1 MAEIKA
7 KVINIKYVKSE
18 SEKSKGTFSPK
29 DLTVIAVTAAAVIAE
44 MLTFGKLFGM
54 GLVLRAI
61 IGALIII
68 SSIFGFMIEVDNEML
83 VTHIINMRR
92 NRVDIRPYCKR
103 GTFDVPVGAEASI
116 SDTKKV
122 EGIFIV
128 GEDEAEMKKKKSKYE
143 GKSICVPKTAQDT
156 LPFEEV
162 YEDGIVKVRE
172 NVYAL
177 VFAYTDIEYNKLTLD
192 SKRRM
197 VNQYHELLNSLPQNV
212 TYQEL
217 IVNKPV
223 DPKRYDREMML
234 KTKDNQEQEEL
245 VDSMNDIIAYYV
257 SQSAKSTAEHLT
269 YMALSYELLNS
280 KDDLTTLHNTYEDI
294 SNVLE
299 ALGSKTRVLE
309 PEETFKLMH
318 DIYYPYEEF
327 KLAKDIYARGEN
339 IRDYI
344 APNGFK
350 FTRKYIEL
358 GDNHFMRV
366 LAMRLSYDVNEL
378 TDSFIAKL
386 LDNPYRVCVSKIVT
400 RLDKNYALKQ
410 IRNDYGD
417 AVERQDQIE
426 KENSR
431 RGVTG
436 MSYTVSSRIKNLRN
450 VHDEVNKTENELFR
464 IALFVTISA
473 ESLEELDS
481 LTDYIKQKAT
491 SSQVALN
498 IIAGGQEKGI
508 HSVMPFA
515 VNHFNGSKTSYTTN
529 LLTEAA
535 SVLIPFSTRVFY
547 NPNGVCYGFEKV
559 NKNLIAIDKDE
570 GMNANTMMFG
580 ASGSGKSMLEKLTFI
595 QMYLKH
601 PDYRSIFI
609 DPDGEYTH
617 LLEEMGGVQINITP
631 SSKTKINIFD
641 IDLNYVDKDTQQDPI
656 SMKIDFMLMVVE
668 LAKKSPLTSS
678 ETSILNRCI
687 KHLYQP
693 YIKSGDEK
701 DKPIFSDLYKML
713 KGQDEDDAK
722 KLALD
727 LEFYAD
733 SDYFFDGHTNIDM
746 NNKLIQFNVKNIEKD
761 KTMSLQIILELIW
774 QTVNKNSKNG
784 YRTIFVNDEVQTML
798 TDYTGQEATRSSKY
812 YEETYRRIRKLGGI
826 PTAIVQ
832 NISTFSKSTVGN
844 AMMDNASMTILCQQG
859 EADIEVAAA
868 RFKLTPE
875 ETKWVSSG
883 VLGTGIIKVG
893 QKKVMYDM
901 RIPRKVRANS
911 LVYELCATDPSK

>member
-7 KVINIKYVKSE
+7 KVINIKYVKSG

-61 IGALIII
+61 IGALIIVT
-68 SSIFGFMIEVDNEML
+68 SIFGFLIEVDNEML
-83 VTHIINMRR
+83 LTHIINMRR

-197 VNQYHELLNSLPQNV
+197 VDQYHELLNSLPQNV

-223 DPKRYDREMML
+223 DPKRYDRDMML

-280 KDDLTTLHNTYEDI
+280 KDDLTALHNTYEDI

-358 GDNHFMRV
+358 GGNHFMRV
-366 LAMRLSYDVNEL
+366 LAMRLAYDVNEL

-410 IRNDYGD
+410 IKNDYAD
-417 AVERQDQIE
+417 AVDRQDQIE
-426 KENSR
+426 KENSQK
-431 RGVTG
+431 GVTG

-450 VHDEVNKTENELFR
+450 VLDEVNKTENELFR

-515 VNHFNGSKTSYTTN
+515 VNHFDGSKTSYTTN

-631 SSKTKINIFD
+631 SSKTKINIFPNCFSEKMRHYLFHVM
-641 IDLNYVDKDTQQDPI
+641 IPSRFYV
-656 SMKIDFMLMVVE
+656 MVQPRVA
-668 LAKKSPLTSS
+668 L
-678 ETSILNRCI
+678 
-687 KHLYQP
+687 HLFHMMIQTGLIRYLFCTMA
-693 YIKSGDEK
+693 YIREK
-701 DKPIFSDLYKML
+701 
-713 KGQDEDDAK
+713 Q
-722 KLALD
+722 
-727 LEFYAD
+727 
-733 SDYFFDGHTNIDM
+733 
-746 NNKLIQFNVKNIEKD
+746 
-761 KTMSLQIILELIW
+761 
-774 QTVNKNSKNG
+774 
-784 YRTIFVNDEVQTML
+784 
-798 TDYTGQEATRSSKY
+798 
-812 YEETYRRIRKLGGI
+812 
-826 PTAIVQ
+826 
-832 NISTFSKSTVGN
+832 
-844 AMMDNASMTILCQQG
+844 
-859 EADIEVAAA
+859 
-868 RFKLTPE
+868 
-875 ETKWVSSG
+875 
-883 VLGTGIIKVG
+883 
-893 QKKVMYDM
+893 
-901 RIPRKVRANS
+901 
-911 LVYELCATDPSK
+911 

>member
-7 KVINIKYVKSE
+7 KVINIKYVRSE
-18 SEKSKGTFSPK
+18 GEKNKEGFTTK
-29 DLTVIAVTAAAVIAE
+29 DLFVAVIATAIVITE

-54 GLVLRAI
+54 GLVMRSI
-61 IGALIII
+61 MGGLIFVAAY
-68 SSIFGFMIEVDNEML
+68 FGFMIEKDNEVL
-83 VTHIINMRR
+83 VVYLIKVMKK
-92 NRVDIRPYCKR
+92 RVDVRPYCKR
-103 GTFDVPVGAEASI
+103 GTFDVPVGEEASI
-116 SDTKKV
+116 ADNKKV

-128 GEDEAEMKKKKSKYE
+128 GEDEVEMKKKKSKYE

-197 VNQYHELLNSLPQNV
+197 VDQYHELLNSLPQNV

-234 KTKDNQEQEEL
+234 KTKGNQEQEEL
-245 VDSMNDIIAYYV
+245 VDSMNDIISYYV

-417 AVERQDQIE
+417 AVDRQDQIE
-426 KENSR
+426 KENNR
-431 RGVTG
+431 KGITG
-436 MSYTVSSRIKNLRN
+436 MSYTVSARIKNLRN
-450 VHDEVNKTENELFR
+450 VLDEVNKTENELFR

-481 LTDYIKQKAT
+481 LTDYIKQKAR

-498 IIAGGQEKGI
+498 VIAGGQEKGI
-508 HSVMPFA
+508 HSIMPFA
-515 VNHFNGSKTSYTTN
+515 VNHFYGSKTSYTTN

-701 DKPIFSDLYKML
+701 DKPVFSDLYKML
-713 KGQDEDDAK
+713 KGQDEDEAK

-901 RIPRKVRANS
+901 RIPQKVRANS

>member
-1 MAEIKA
+1 
-7 KVINIKYVKSE
+7 
-18 SEKSKGTFSPK
+18 
-29 DLTVIAVTAAAVIAE
+29 
-44 MLTFGKLFGM
+44 
-54 GLVLRAI
+54 
-61 IGALIII
+61 
-68 SSIFGFMIEVDNEML
+68 
-83 VTHIINMRR
+83 
-92 NRVDIRPYCKR
+92 
-103 GTFDVPVGAEASI
+103 
-116 SDTKKV
+116 
-122 EGIFIV
+122 
-128 GEDEAEMKKKKSKYE
+128 
-143 GKSICVPKTAQDT
+143 
-156 LPFEEV
+156 
-162 YEDGIVKVRE
+162 
-172 NVYAL
+172 
-177 VFAYTDIEYNKLTLD
+177 
-192 SKRRM
+192 
-197 VNQYHELLNSLPQNV
+197 
-212 TYQEL
+212 
-217 IVNKPV
+217 
-223 DPKRYDREMML
+223 
-234 KTKDNQEQEEL
+234 
-245 VDSMNDIIAYYV
+245 
-257 SQSAKSTAEHLT
+257 
-269 YMALSYELLNS
+269 
-280 KDDLTTLHNTYEDI
+280 
-294 SNVLE
+294 
-299 ALGSKTRVLE
+299 
-309 PEETFKLMH
+309 
-318 DIYYPYEEF
+318 
-327 KLAKDIYARGEN
+327 
-339 IRDYI
+339 
-344 APNGFK
+344 
-350 FTRKYIEL
+350 
-358 GDNHFMRV
+358 
-366 LAMRLSYDVNEL
+366 
-378 TDSFIAKL
+378 
-386 LDNPYRVCVSKIVT
+386 
-400 RLDKNYALKQ
+400 
-410 IRNDYGD
+410 
-417 AVERQDQIE
+417 
-426 KENSR
+426 
-431 RGVTG
+431 
-436 MSYTVSSRIKNLRN
+436 
-450 VHDEVNKTENELFR
+450 
-464 IALFVTISA
+464 
-473 ESLEELDS
+473 
-481 LTDYIKQKAT
+481 
-491 SSQVALN
+491 
-498 IIAGGQEKGI
+498 
-508 HSVMPFA
+508 
-515 VNHFNGSKTSYTTN
+515 
-529 LLTEAA
+529 
-535 SVLIPFSTRVFY
+535 
-547 NPNGVCYGFEKV
+547 
-559 NKNLIAIDKDE
+559 
-570 GMNANTMMFG
+570 
-580 ASGSGKSMLEKLTFI
+580 
-595 QMYLKH
+595 
-601 PDYRSIFI
+601 
-609 DPDGEYTH
+609 
-617 LLEEMGGVQINITP
+617 MGGVQINITP

>member
-18 SEKSKGTFSPK
+18 SEKSKGTFSLK

-61 IGALIII
+61 IGGLIII
-68 SSIFGFMIEVDNEML
+68 ASIFGFLIEVDNEML

-197 VNQYHELLNSLPQNV
+197 VDQYHELLNSLPQNV

-280 KDDLTTLHNTYEDI
+280 KDDLTALHNTYEDI

-366 LAMRLSYDVNEL
+366 LAMRLAYDVNEL

-410 IRNDYGD
+410 IKNDYAD
-417 AVERQDQIE
+417 AVDRQDQIE
-426 KENSR
+426 KENSQK
-431 RGVTG
+431 GVTG

-450 VHDEVNKTENELFR
+450 VLDEVNKTENELFR

-473 ESLEELDS
+473 EISSRKQPAVRSL
-481 LTDYIKQKAT
+481 
-491 SSQVALN
+491 
-498 IIAGGQEKGI
+498 
-508 HSVMPFA
+508 
-515 VNHFNGSKTSYTTN
+515 
-529 LLTEAA
+529 
-535 SVLIPFSTRVFY
+535 
-547 NPNGVCYGFEKV
+547 
-559 NKNLIAIDKDE
+559 
-570 GMNANTMMFG
+570 
-580 ASGSGKSMLEKLTFI
+580 
-595 QMYLKH
+595 
-601 PDYRSIFI
+601 
-609 DPDGEYTH
+609 
-617 LLEEMGGVQINITP
+617 
-631 SSKTKINIFD
+631 
-641 IDLNYVDKDTQQDPI
+641 
-656 SMKIDFMLMVVE
+656 
-668 LAKKSPLTSS
+668 
-678 ETSILNRCI
+678 
-687 KHLYQP
+687 
-693 YIKSGDEK
+693 
-701 DKPIFSDLYKML
+701 
-713 KGQDEDDAK
+713 
-722 KLALD
+722 
-727 LEFYAD
+727 
-733 SDYFFDGHTNIDM
+733 
-746 NNKLIQFNVKNIEKD
+746 
-761 KTMSLQIILELIW
+761 
-774 QTVNKNSKNG
+774 
-784 YRTIFVNDEVQTML
+784 
-798 TDYTGQEATRSSKY
+798 
-812 YEETYRRIRKLGGI
+812 
-826 PTAIVQ
+826 
-832 NISTFSKSTVGN
+832 
-844 AMMDNASMTILCQQG
+844 
-859 EADIEVAAA
+859 
-868 RFKLTPE
+868 
-875 ETKWVSSG
+875 
-883 VLGTGIIKVG
+883 
-893 QKKVMYDM
+893 
-901 RIPRKVRANS
+901 
-911 LVYELCATDPSK
+911 

>member
-1 MAEIKA
+1 M
-7 KVINIKYVKSE
+7 
-18 SEKSKGTFSPK
+18 
-29 DLTVIAVTAAAVIAE
+29 
-44 MLTFGKLFGM
+44 
-54 GLVLRAI
+54 
-61 IGALIII
+61 
-68 SSIFGFMIEVDNEML
+68 
-83 VTHIINMRR
+83 
-92 NRVDIRPYCKR
+92 
-103 GTFDVPVGAEASI
+103 
-116 SDTKKV
+116 
-122 EGIFIV
+122 
-128 GEDEAEMKKKKSKYE
+128 
-143 GKSICVPKTAQDT
+143 
-156 LPFEEV
+156 
-162 YEDGIVKVRE
+162 
-172 NVYAL
+172 
-177 VFAYTDIEYNKLTLD
+177 
-192 SKRRM
+192 
-197 VNQYHELLNSLPQNV
+197 
-212 TYQEL
+212 
-217 IVNKPV
+217 
-223 DPKRYDREMML
+223 
-234 KTKDNQEQEEL
+234 
-245 VDSMNDIIAYYV
+245 
-257 SQSAKSTAEHLT
+257 
-269 YMALSYELLNS
+269 
-280 KDDLTTLHNTYEDI
+280 
-294 SNVLE
+294 
-299 ALGSKTRVLE
+299 
-309 PEETFKLMH
+309 
-318 DIYYPYEEF
+318 
-327 KLAKDIYARGEN
+327 
-339 IRDYI
+339 
-344 APNGFK
+344 
-350 FTRKYIEL
+350 
-358 GDNHFMRV
+358 
-366 LAMRLSYDVNEL
+366 
-378 TDSFIAKL
+378 
-386 LDNPYRVCVSKIVT
+386 
-400 RLDKNYALKQ
+400 
-410 IRNDYGD
+410 
-417 AVERQDQIE
+417 
-426 KENSR
+426 
-431 RGVTG
+431 
-436 MSYTVSSRIKNLRN
+436 
-450 VHDEVNKTENELFR
+450 
-464 IALFVTISA
+464 FVTISA

>member
-1 MAEIKA
+1 
-7 KVINIKYVKSE
+7 
-18 SEKSKGTFSPK
+18 
-29 DLTVIAVTAAAVIAE
+29 
-44 MLTFGKLFGM
+44 
-54 GLVLRAI
+54 
-61 IGALIII
+61 
-68 SSIFGFMIEVDNEML
+68 
-83 VTHIINMRR
+83 
-92 NRVDIRPYCKR
+92 
-103 GTFDVPVGAEASI
+103 
-116 SDTKKV
+116 
-122 EGIFIV
+122 
-128 GEDEAEMKKKKSKYE
+128 
-143 GKSICVPKTAQDT
+143 
-156 LPFEEV
+156 
-162 YEDGIVKVRE
+162 
-172 NVYAL
+172 
-177 VFAYTDIEYNKLTLD
+177 
-192 SKRRM
+192 
-197 VNQYHELLNSLPQNV
+197 
-212 TYQEL
+212 
-217 IVNKPV
+217 
-223 DPKRYDREMML
+223 
-234 KTKDNQEQEEL
+234 
-245 VDSMNDIIAYYV
+245 
-257 SQSAKSTAEHLT
+257 
-269 YMALSYELLNS
+269 
-280 KDDLTTLHNTYEDI
+280 
-294 SNVLE
+294 
-299 ALGSKTRVLE
+299 
-309 PEETFKLMH
+309 
-318 DIYYPYEEF
+318 
-327 KLAKDIYARGEN
+327 
-339 IRDYI
+339 
-344 APNGFK
+344 
-350 FTRKYIEL
+350 
-358 GDNHFMRV
+358 
-366 LAMRLSYDVNEL
+366 MRLAYDVNEL

-410 IRNDYGD
+410 IKNDYAD
-417 AVERQDQIE
+417 AVDRQDQIE
-426 KENSR
+426 KENSQK
-431 RGVTG
+431 GVTG

-450 VHDEVNKTENELFR
+450 VLDEVNKTENELFR

-701 DKPIFSDLYKML
+701 DKPVFSDLYKML

-901 RIPRKVRANS
+901 RIPRKIRANS

>member
-1 MAEIKA
+1 M
-7 KVINIKYVKSE
+7 
-18 SEKSKGTFSPK
+18 
-29 DLTVIAVTAAAVIAE
+29 
-44 MLTFGKLFGM
+44 
-54 GLVLRAI
+54 
-61 IGALIII
+61 
-68 SSIFGFMIEVDNEML
+68 
-83 VTHIINMRR
+83 
-92 NRVDIRPYCKR
+92 
-103 GTFDVPVGAEASI
+103 
-116 SDTKKV
+116 
-122 EGIFIV
+122 
-128 GEDEAEMKKKKSKYE
+128 
-143 GKSICVPKTAQDT
+143 
-156 LPFEEV
+156 
-162 YEDGIVKVRE
+162 
-172 NVYAL
+172 
-177 VFAYTDIEYNKLTLD
+177 
-192 SKRRM
+192 
-197 VNQYHELLNSLPQNV
+197 
-212 TYQEL
+212 
-217 IVNKPV
+217 NKPV

-234 KTKDNQEQEEL
+234 RTKGNQDQEEL
-245 VDSMNDIIAYYV
+245 VDSMNDIISYYV

-417 AVERQDQIE
+417 AVDRQDQIE
-426 KENSR
+426 KENNR
-431 RGVTG
+431 KGITG
-436 MSYTVSSRIKNLRN
+436 MSYTVSARIKNLRN
-450 VHDEVNKTENELFR
+450 VLDEVNKTENELFR

-481 LTDYIKQKAT
+481 LTDYIKQKAR
-491 SSQVALN
+491 SSLVALN
-498 IIAGGQEKGI
+498 VIAGGQEKGI

-547 NPNGVCYGFEKV
+547 NPKGVCYGFEKV
-559 NKNLIAIDKDE
+559 NRNLIAIDKDE

-701 DKPIFSDLYKML
+701 DKPVFSDLYKML
-713 KGQDEDDAK
+713 KGQDEDEAK

-901 RIPRKVRANS
+901 RIPRKVRDNS